1 MLQFEFGLPSPP
13 WMAYT
18 FCKDMKKHV
27 EVGDVLKTK
36 PIPGFWVASVVV
48 ATQSRTE
55 DFNAMCLVGSTLCV
69 LQHDFA
75 FTELVPATL
84 TIAHGVSGFYADRPI
99 LEVYA
104 SRLKPDVEVIGS
116 IDLNQF
122 HSQRFTLQFS
132 RQNMPEWPMTGALC
146 RSIGSYAVH
155 AWRSANDHDRWL
167 LDLAEAKRSHDAMIS
182 RLQQEARTKRQAKKK
197 QNKS

>member
-1 MLQFEFGLPSPP
+1 
-13 WMAYT
+13 
-18 FCKDMKKHV
+18 MKKHV
-27 EVGDVLKTK
+27 EVGDILKTQ

-55 DFNAMCLVGSTLCV
+55 DFNAMCLVGNTLCV
-69 LQHDFA
+69 FQHDFA
-75 FTELVPATL
+75 FIELVPATL
-84 TIAHGVSGFYADRPI
+84 TIAHGTSGFYADRPI

-116 IDLNQF
+116 IDLNQI

-132 RQNMPEWPMTGALC
+132 CQNMPEWPMVGALS

-155 AWRSANDHDRWL
+155 EWRSANDHDRWL
-167 LDLAEAKRSHDAMIS
+167 LDLAEAERSHDAMIT
-182 RLQQEARTKRQAKKK
+182 RLQQEARAKRQAKK